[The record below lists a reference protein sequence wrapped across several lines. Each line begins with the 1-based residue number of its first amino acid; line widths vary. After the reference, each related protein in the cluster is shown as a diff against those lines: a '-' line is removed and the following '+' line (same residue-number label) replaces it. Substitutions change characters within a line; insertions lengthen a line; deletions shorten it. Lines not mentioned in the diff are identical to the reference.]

1 MYEMTDSASE
11 NSGHFAGVIGPE
23 RNFDIIN
30 KKINIGQRAAQLFMI
45 DGFTKDEIMEK

>member
-1 MYEMTDSASE
+1 MYRIFFPGDFFMYEMTDSASE

-30 KKINIGQRAAQLFMI
+30 KKINIGQRAAQ
-45 DGFTKDEIMEK
+45 

>member
-11 NSGHFAGVIGPE
+11 NSAYFAGITGPE

-30 KKINIGQRAAQLFMI
+30 KKIN
-45 DGFTKDEIMEK
+45 